1 MANVTKTPEKKRIR
15 RALVAAALA
24 TLEKEGWKAA
34 RVKGHGKSRVRRIS
48 KNGKSHLALIKT
60 SQDQFLAIPR
70 NADDAGWLT
79 LDDVDVVIAAVVD
92 DPAHPKVAW
101 VHWFEA
107 KDLRQRFD
115 AAYKA
120 RRKAG
125 HSIPVGRG
133 LWLALYD
140 DETRSAVQAVGAGA
154 GSAHPP
160 IARVPLE
167 EADGDAV
174 TNGGKP
180 PDDGDRFAPLT
191 IPEAK
196 ARLARTLG
204 VDPGAIRIT
213 VEA

>member
-15 RALVAAALA
+15 RALVAAAEE
-24 TLEKEGWKAA
+24 TLRKEGWKVA

-48 KNGKSHLALIKT
+48 KNGQSYLALIKT
-60 SQDQFLAIPR
+60 SQDRLLAIPR
-70 NADDAGWLT
+70 NPDDTGWLT
-79 LDDVDVVIAAVVD
+79 LDDVDLVIAAVVD
-92 DPAHPKVAW
+92 DPANPKVAW
-101 VHWFEA
+101 VHRFDA
-107 KDLRQRFD
+107 ADLQRRFD
-115 AAYKA
+115 AAYQA
-120 RRKAG
+120 RLKAG

-154 GSAHPP
+154 GSASPP
-160 IARVPLE
+160 IARVPL
-167 EADGDAV
+167 DDASSV
-174 TNGGKP
+174 EVVNGGMP
-180 PDDGDRFAPLT
+180 PGDYDGFAPLT

-204 VDPGAIRIT
+204 VDPASIKIT

>member
-24 TLEKEGWKAA
+24 TLERDGWKVA

-48 KNGKSHLALIKT
+48 KNGKSQLALIKT

-70 NADDAGWLT
+70 NPDDTGWLT

-92 DPAHPKVAW
+92 DPANPKVAW

-115 AAYKA
+115 AAYQA

-154 GSAHPP
+154 GSKHPP
-160 IARVPLE
+160 IAKVPLD
-167 EADGDAV
+167 EAGGLAA
-174 TNGGKP
+174 TNGGT
-180 PDDGDRFAPLT
+180 PDDEDRFVPLS

-196 ARLARTLG
+196 QRLARTLG
-204 VDPGAIRIT
+204 IDVANIRIT
-213 VEA
+213 IEG